1 MLLVHQA
8 IEKSLSFVLLFS
20 VAVAAVIAADLS
32 QAEDLFPP
40 DGDWSSPV
48 TDQNR
53 LLNKILMSVHV
64 SSEECKTGAL
74 TESLALN
81 GHLVRTVAGSPAVE
95 VKLLKPNVGSTS

>member
-32 QAEDLFPP
+32 QAEDLFTP
-40 DGDWSSPV
+40 DGDASSEV
-48 TDQNR
+48 TDRNR
-53 LLNKILMSVHV
+53 LLNKFLMSVHV

-74 TESLALN
+74 IESLAFN
-81 GHLVRTVAGSPAVE
+81 SPLVRTVPGSLAVE
-95 VKLLKPNVGSTS
+95 FKLLKLNVGRAF